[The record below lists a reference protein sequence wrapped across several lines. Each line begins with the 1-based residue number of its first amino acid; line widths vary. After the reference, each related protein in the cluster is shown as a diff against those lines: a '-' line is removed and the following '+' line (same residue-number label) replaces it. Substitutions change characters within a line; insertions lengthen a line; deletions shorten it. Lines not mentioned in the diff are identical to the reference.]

1 MPRFDLGISNNRD
14 CNRIL
19 KIKVLFFFLL
29 SQAGLVIVLLLLL
42 LLLQTGDMSE
52 ICLTVTEKYIKLF
65 FPRVLYF
72 VWPSAVLTSTLDVLF
87 LT

>member
-42 LLLQTGDMSE
+42 QTGDMSE
-52 ICLTVTEKYIKLF
+52 ICLAVTEKYIKLF